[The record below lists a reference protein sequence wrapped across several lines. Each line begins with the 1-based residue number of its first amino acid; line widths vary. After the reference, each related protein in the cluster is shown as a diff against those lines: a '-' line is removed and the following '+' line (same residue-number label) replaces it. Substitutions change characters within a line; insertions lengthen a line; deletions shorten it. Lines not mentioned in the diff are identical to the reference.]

1 MTLLDLIKKKWQIAQ
16 FVALGS
22 LSILIAT
29 WNAVIANTTGYIIL
43 NEAMMSI
50 MIGILTTSGLLAAV
64 VTLIKESLK

>member
-1 MTLLDLIKKKWQIAQ
+1 MTLLDLIKKKWEIAQ

-22 LSILIAT
+22 LSILIVT

-64 VTLIKESLK
+64 VTLIKVSLK

>member
-1 MTLLDLIKKKWQIAQ
+1 MKLIDLIKKKWEIAQ

-22 LSILIAT
+22 LSILIVT

-50 MIGILTTSGLLAAV
+50 IIGLLTTSGLLAAV
-64 VTLIKESLK
+64 VTLIKKSLK

>member
-1 MTLLDLIKKKWQIAQ
+1 MTLLDLIKKKWEIVQ